1 MKPQKLE
8 KLIDLYLLIL
18 LTAEDIKLNSTVF
31 HWPDHIKTVFELS
44 TSRIANRRDHIE
56 EDLRKRTVAFEEKL
70 NDYMKE
76 VESFK
81 KKEVSSHCQVNTV
94 QFIFS
99 LYVTPTSE
107 VLK

>member
-1 MKPQKLE
+1 MKMQEIFQYIMDKVLSST
-8 KLIDLYLLIL
+8 KSLLCFA
-18 LTAEDIKLNSTVF
+18 AEDIKLNSTVF

-56 EDLRKRTVAFEEKL
+56 EDLRKRTQAFEEKL

-81 KKEVSSHCQVNTV
+81 KKEVGLNLTTLC
-94 QFIFS
+94 F
-99 LYVTPTSE
+99 YG
-107 VLK
+107 K

>member
-1 MKPQKLE
+1 MDKVLSSTKS
-8 KLIDLYLLIL
+8 LLCFA
-18 LTAEDIKLNSTVF
+18 AEDIKLNSTVF

-56 EDLRKRTVAFEEKL
+56 EDLRKRTQAFEEKL

-81 KKEVSSHCQVNTV
+81 KKEVGLNLT
-94 QFIFS
+94 S
-99 LYVTPTSE
+99 LCFYG
-107 VLK
+107 K